1 MISRLW
7 YPQLDVFDT
16 VRRIAIIA
24 QQFDESA
31 GIERIFIVDF
41 FLANPPL
48 LHRTSMSADVR
59 RKFNELKIPRPEK
72 VFISYPSAPILFHK
86 MESIQK
92 EALTALSSK
101 GLLDLEKLKSG
112 IVEIT
117 EQGKLLF
124 PIKTMSSD
132 LEQTLSWFL
141 AKDFADRKEVGNFD
155 LRRRTGLRRPS

>member
-7 YPQLDVFDT
+7 YPQLDVFDA

-24 QQFDESA
+24 QQFEEA
-31 GIERIFIVDF
+31 PGIERVFITDF

-48 LHRTSMSADVR
+48 LHRTSMPAEVR
-59 RKFNELKIPRPEK
+59 RKFNDLRVPRPEK

-101 GLLDLEKLKSG
+101 NLLDLEVLKRG
-112 IVEIT
+112 TVKIT

-132 LEQTLSWFL
+132 LELILSRFL
-141 AKDFADRKEVGNFD
+141 ARDFANRNEVGNFD